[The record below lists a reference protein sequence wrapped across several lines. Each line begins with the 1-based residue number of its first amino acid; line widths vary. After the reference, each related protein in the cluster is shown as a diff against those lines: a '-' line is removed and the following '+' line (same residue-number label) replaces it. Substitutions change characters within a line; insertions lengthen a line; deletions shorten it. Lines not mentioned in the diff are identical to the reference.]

1 MPGVEGRPW
10 SKTVISTRRILRVW
24 SRTEFTQFSIRE
36 KELRSLRRQAVK
48 EKKEKKKRRRFRKA
62 LGTGIAAI

>member
-1 MPGVEGRPW
+1 M
-10 SKTVISTRRILRVW
+10 ISTRRILRVW

-36 KELRSLRRQAVK
+36 KELRSLRRQAIK
-48 EKKEKKKRRRFRKA
+48 ERRRFQKA

>member
-1 MPGVEGRPW
+1 M
-10 SKTVISTRRILRVW
+10 W

-48 EKKEKKKRRRFRKA
+48 EKKEKKKKKKKVPKGSRNWNCCHLNF
-62 LGTGIAAI
+62 